1 MSSESTIAT
10 ILDASRFS
18 NGCFLVSLV
27 ILCYD
32 HLLTLDSEINYVW
45 RRPKR
50 LSFFLFIL
58 LRYVSLLSNIGMIF
72 FRFGDVELERC
83 HASKMAEMF
92 LVVVQCTLVGSILG
106 LRVYAM
112 YNFNKLVLFCLIG
125 TGFMTV
131 VLASWSIMGRTGTP
145 VPDVAGCEYPM
156 SKSDAIQ
163 MAVPWE
169 SQLLCDV
176 VVFGFTLIR
185 SYRQPFKIPGSILDF
200 MVRDGAL
207 YFAVLALVNLANILM
222 YYLGSPWTASSLSW
236 FTSTLSVTMISRLML
251 NLHKAAD
258 VGILTDDNT
267 LTSVRFQS
275 RHVVYREEESMI

>member
-1 MSSESTIAT
+1 MSSENTIVT
-10 ILDASRFS
+10 ILDARI
-18 NGCFLVSLV
+18 

-32 HLLTLDSEINYVW
+32 HLLTLDSEINYMW

-58 LRYVSLLSNIGMIF
+58 IRYVSPLSNIGMSFLI
-72 FRFGDVELERC
+72 FGDMEL
-83 HASKMAEMF
+83 EMF
-92 LVVVQCTLVGSILG
+92 LIVVQCTLVDLVLG

-112 YNFNKLVLFCLIG
+112 YNSNKLVLFCLFG
-125 TGFMTV
+125 TGFMTA
-131 VLASWSIMGRTGTP
+131 VLASWSIMGITGTP
-145 VPDVAGCEYPM
+145 VPDVVRW
-156 SKSDAIQ
+156 

-169 SQLLCDV
+169 SQLVCDV
-176 VVFGFTLIR
+176 VVFALTLIR
-185 SYRQPFKIPGSILDF
+185 SYRQPFKIPGSILTF
-200 MVRDGAL
+200 MLRD
-207 YFAVLALVNLANILM
+207 ALVNLANILM
-222 YYLGSPWTASSLSW
+222 YYPWMASSLSR

-275 RHVVYREEESMI
+275 RHIRRDEESTI

>member
-1 MSSESTIAT
+1 MSSEYTIAT
-10 ILDASRFS
+10 ILDARRFTNS
-18 NGCFLVSLV
+18 WFLVSLV

-58 LRYVSLLSNIGMIF
+58 LRYVSLLSNIGMSF
-72 FRFGDVELERC
+72 LNFGDVEIERC
-83 HASKMAEMF
+83 SAWAMARM
-92 LVVVQCTLVGSILG
+92 LLIVLQYLLVGSILG

-112 YNFNKLVLFCLIG
+112 YNFSKFVLFCLCAA
-125 TGFMTV
+125 GFIAFI
-131 VLASWSIMGRTGTP
+131 LATWSIMNDTEIALP
-145 VPDVAGCEYPM
+145 AMPGCEYPM
-156 SKSDAIQ
+156 SRSSAIR
-163 MAVPWE
+163 MAVAWE
-169 SQLLCDV
+169 AEFLCDV

-207 YFAVLALVNLANILM
+207 YFAVLALVNFANILM
-222 YYLGSPWTASSLSW
+222 YYLGNPWTASSLSW
-236 FTSTLSVTMISRLML
+236 STSTLSVTMISRLML

-258 VGILTDDNT
+258 VGILTDDTT

-275 RHVVYREEESMI
+275 RHIRRDEESKI